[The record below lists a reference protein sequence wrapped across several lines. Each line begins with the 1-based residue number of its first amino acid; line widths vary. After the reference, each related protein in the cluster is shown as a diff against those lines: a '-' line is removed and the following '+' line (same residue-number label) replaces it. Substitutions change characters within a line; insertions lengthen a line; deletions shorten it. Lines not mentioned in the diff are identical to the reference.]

1 MKIFLNKYNYEIIFN
16 IITNIPEKFDFMNY
30 DFSKNN
36 LL

>member
-1 MKIFLNKYNYEIIFN
+1 MKIFLNKYNYEI

-36 LL
+36 IL